1 MVRFMKINTEVKN
14 EIMMNNLLGEHR
26 KSYNILFKLYNNKL
40 ENVFDKW
47 YVLYNIALVSK
58 KLNNIKMAKMY
69 VTECQECMMNTVGYD
84 TEKGKLEWLDLELNK
99 DNLTKEQIIEKY
111 ELINNYF
118 YYLKEFDF
126 EKLGI
131 KSSVLLLKR
140 DYDGLEN
147 IINICYSLGHHN
159 ERYIEVIQNI
169 MLDLQQNDQYGY
181 NKMINIFKEYK
192 LA

>member
-1 MVRFMKINTEVKN
+1 MKIDNEVKS
-14 EIMMNNLLGEHR
+14 EIMMNNLLGEYR

-40 ENVFDKW
+40 ESVFDKW

-58 KLNNIKMAKMY
+58 KLNNVEMAKMY
-69 VTECQECMMNTVGYD
+69 VVECQEYMAKTVGYD

-131 KSSVLLLKR
+131 KSSILLLKK
-140 DYDGLEN
+140 DYDGLED
-147 IINICYSLGHHN
+147 IINKCYSLVHHN
-159 ERYIEVIQNI
+159 ERYIEVVKNI
-169 MLDLQQNDQYGY
+169 ILDLKQNDQYGY
-181 NKMINIFKEYK
+181 NKITNIFKEYK